1 MLNNG
6 KPDLIPRHNT
16 KVLKKAASFLYTS
29 ANLND
34 FERLKKLYLELE
46 TIEFRKDQRHE
57 KFMGWVDFDIGD
69 DCNEGVT
76 IINY

>member
-46 TIEFRKDQRHE
+46 TIEFEKRHE
-57 KFMGWVDFDIGD
+57 KFKEWVDFDMGD
-69 DCNEGVT
+69 DCNEGV
-76 IINY
+76 IIAMH